1 MKNHCVGLR
10 PAPPLAEARVT
21 QLASA
26 SFRDLNTTK
35 ATVPRKNRLQLRC
48 INAGVTRYICKH
60 LYYGC
65 SF

>member
-10 PAPPLAEARVT
+10 PAPLLAEARVT

-35 ATVPRKNRLQLRC
+35 ATVPRKNKL
-48 INAGVTRYICKH
+48 ISK
-60 LYYGC
+60 
-65 SF
+65 F